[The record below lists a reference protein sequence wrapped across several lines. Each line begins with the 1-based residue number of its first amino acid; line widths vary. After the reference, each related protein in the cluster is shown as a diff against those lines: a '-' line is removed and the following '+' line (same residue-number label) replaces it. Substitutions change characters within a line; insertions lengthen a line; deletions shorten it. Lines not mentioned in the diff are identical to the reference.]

1 MKSTTRRT
9 NLKRTAK
16 RLTGFEVISDAQD
29 ARDVLWEIARDP
41 HAASGARV
49 AAAKALLDDAKRTKP
64 TVDNPEGEPDDPIS
78 KRAVEILSDLRRG
91 KAN

>member
-1 MKSTTRRT
+1 MRRMPATSSGKSRAIRT
-9 NLKRTAK
+9 QL
-16 RLTGFEVISDAQD
+16 
-29 ARDVLWEIARDP
+29 P
-41 HAASGARV
+41 ARV